1 MAGKI
6 YFTKDTENAIIAYNK
21 SDSEEEKQKLYHT
34 KIHYPFFKLTENII
48 HTYKFYYTEVD
59 NIEDLQ
65 HEVICFLLEKIHL
78 YDHKTNIEKKFTQI
92 IKEEFKEEY
101 ITSFV
106 DYIKDKDIIELED
119 IRDYIDTLS
128 VSQKCKE
135 ALMKVY
141 PPKAYSYFGTIAKN
155 YLILNNN
162 KNYKKKV
169 DSISSE
175 ELNDNPDHVYELND
189 DGLEKDRLSNFLDQ
203 YVEYCYD
210 HLIDFF
216 PKPHEFKIADSILT
230 IFKQREGLDIFN
242 KKAIYIYLREITDA
256 TTPQI
261 TKVADKLSK
270 IFKENY
276 LFYMENGYIKF
287 EKEEYL

>member
-1 MAGKI
+1 
-6 YFTKDTENAIIAYNK
+6 
-21 SDSEEEKQKLYHT
+21 
-34 KIHYPFFKLTENII
+34 
-48 HTYKFYYTEVD
+48 
-59 NIEDLQ
+59 
-65 HEVICFLLEKIHL
+65 
-78 YDHKTNIEKKFTQI
+78 
-92 IKEEFKEEY
+92 
-101 ITSFV
+101 
-106 DYIKDKDIIELED
+106 
-119 IRDYIDTLS
+119 
-128 VSQKCKE
+128 
-135 ALMKVY
+135 MKVY

-169 DSISSE
+169 DSIPSE

-203 YVEYCYD
+203 YIEYCYG

-216 PKPHEFKIADSILT
+216 PKPHEFKIADSILN

-242 KKAIYIYLREITDA
+242 KKAIYIYLREMTDA
-256 TTPQI
+256 NTPQI
-261 TKVADKLSK
+261 TKVADRLSK

-276 LFYMENGYIKF
+276 LFYLENGYVKF